1 MTSEYREHKRDLYHA
16 GWLLNMG
23 YVSRGHMSLDKVS
36 GVLIQGTLN
45 KISVPLKGYI
55 MMIVVTQ
62 ISSLYPPDF

>member
-1 MTSEYREHKRDLYHA
+1 MSTESIRGIFHA

-45 KISVPLKGYI
+45 KISVPLKGHI

-62 ISSLYPPDF
+62 S